1 MKGLI
6 MMTVNLETDMRVLS
20 VRYTQNPAA
29 KSRRYSQTLAEAVEI
44 AVDQVDADCLKAV
57 ADEDSGPAF
66 QAKTM
71 LGLLAFCYARQ
82 VYSSNDIA
90 AQLGRELKPFWV
102 SDVNLPD
109 ALMLQRY
116 RAENRGPLAFCLR
129 SALVFLAEEKIRQGI
144 VTHVKR
150 AHIQQEANRRIIMAM
165 FTDSLE
171 ASEEKS
177 TRRFSFGFGVA
188 VRRGRVQ

>member
-1 MKGLI
+1 

-102 SDVNLPD
+102 SVVNLPD